1 MFTINL
7 KVSLI
12 VIRDFDYSL
21 YIVQDLF
28 LNYFPYYNFKKLQ
41 IQLETNLVVNIE
53 NSQPQQ
59 AASRMMM
66 W

>member
-7 KVSLI
+7 KVSLL

-41 IQLETNLVVNIE
+41 IQLETNLVINIE

>member
-7 KVSLI
+7 KVSLL

-59 AASRMMM
+59 AASRMM

>member
-7 KVSLI
+7 KVSLL

-28 LNYFPYYNFKKLQ
+28 LNYFPYYNFKELQ